1 MKSEFPLIKSIEQC
15 RQAIVGRPEFSETD
29 KGDYIVFNYHVA
41 HEDSFECPIR
51 RELRGLTFSKNGTI
65 LSRPFHKFFN
75 LNEKEETRN
84 IDWTRKHVILEKLDG
99 SMVRPLF
106 LSEGLR
112 WATKAGVTD
121 ISEMAEKYV
130 EKNPRYKDFAH
141 MCFQSK
147 CTPIFEYIAPSNRI
161 VIAYGDEDL
170 ILLAIRNNET
180 GKYFIYETL
189 LFVVNQFEIP
199 VVKQHM
205 GGLNALKDET
215 GIEGVVVRF
224 DDGQMFKIKTEWYVA
239 IHKAKENI
247 LFEKNVIKL
256 ILEER
261 LDDIIQELPDSDVE
275 RITQYQETLLDNID
289 KAVLLCQSALKSA
302 EGQDKKYFAI
312 NIAPKLI
319 PILRVAC
326 FACWNNP
333 ENIRDSLI
341 LNILKK
347 TSTQSEVDSIR
358 DIIGGKW

>member
-1 MKSEFPLIKSIEQC
+1 M
-15 RQAIVGRPEFSETD
+15 
-29 KGDYIVFNYHVA
+29 
-41 HEDSFECPIR
+41 
-51 RELRGLTFSKNGTI
+51 
-65 LSRPFHKFFN
+65 
-75 LNEKEETRN
+75 
-84 IDWTRKHVILEKLDG
+84 
-99 SMVRPLF
+99 LF
-106 LSEGLR
+106 RS
-112 WATKAGVTD
+112 
-121 ISEMAEKYV
+121 
-130 EKNPRYKDFAH
+130 
-141 MCFQSK
+141 
-147 CTPIFEYIAPSNRI
+147 
-161 VIAYGDEDL
+161 
-170 ILLAIRNNET
+170 
-180 GKYFIYETL
+180 
-189 LFVVNQFEIP
+189 P

-289 KAVLLCQSALKSA
+289 KSVLLCQSALKSA